1 MRTRA
6 KVDYPPARHP
16 QHAGEDDMGR
26 KVEDECKLFYL
37 LIELDDRE

>member
-1 MRTRA
+1 MRA
-6 KVDYPPARHP
+6 KVDYPPTSP
-16 QHAGEDDMGR
+16 PHAGEDDMGR